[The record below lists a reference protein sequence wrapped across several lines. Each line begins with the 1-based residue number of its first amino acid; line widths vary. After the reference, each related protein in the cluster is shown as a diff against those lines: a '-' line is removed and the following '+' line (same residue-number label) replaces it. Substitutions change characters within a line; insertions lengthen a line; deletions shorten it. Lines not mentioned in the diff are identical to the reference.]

1 MHSLYAAV
9 KLLAAAATAVSAAGP
24 SKLASAPLGRLQKY
38 QDLQHERYA
47 QVYNYVGARGQAE
60 ERQKKEPRFLN
71 NQTQK
76 FAVDSSALPDI
87 DFDLGESYSGLL
99 PIGNSS
105 AADDDASLFFWFFP
119 SADENV
125 GKEIVLW
132 FTGGPGCSSMSGLF
146 EENGPVTWMPGTYK
160 PIRNEWSWH
169 QLSNVVWIDQPIG
182 TGYTTGEPT
191 AGGEEDVATQ
201 FRGFWKNFVDTFA
214 LQGYS
219 VYITGESYG
228 GMYCPYIAAG
238 MLEQNDTEY
247 YNVSG
252 MLIYD
257 GVYSGDPV
265 SGDVAIA
272 PFVDYWGGLFPFND
286 TFRADLEKRHADCGY
301 ADYLEK
307 YLVFP
312 PAGQQPTDESG
323 DLPGIDSA
331 TGQYKEGCD
340 MLNTVYGEALSLN
353 PCFNIYQVGAGCPI
367 PYDPLG
373 FAGSS
378 YYIPEGS
385 PPVYFNRSEVKAALH
400 VPAGSDWE
408 MCKDGV
414 FPTGDNSAPS
424 SHFAIPRVIE
434 GTENVILVHGALDM
448 VLLAN
453 GSMLAI
459 QNMTWGGQRGFQQR
473 PADPLFVPYHPA
485 GASQGSAAGAGVF
498 GTTHSERG
506 LTWAFVSLSGHMVPS
521 NQPSVA
527 YRQLEVLLGRVDGG
541 LTSTAPFSTDAD
553 KTPQPDPDALG
564 NGTAPQTWV
573 SVSGS
578 KADSMVA
585 RQQEAL

>member
-1 MHSLYAAV
+1 M
-9 KLLAAAATAVSAAGP
+9 
-24 SKLASAPLGRLQKY
+24 
-38 QDLQHERYA
+38 
-47 QVYNYVGARGQAE
+47 
-60 ERQKKEPRFLN
+60 
-71 NQTQK
+71 
-76 FAVDSSALPDI
+76 
-87 DFDLGESYSGLL
+87 L

-105 AADDDASLFFWFFP
+105 VADDDASLFFWFFP

-169 QLSNVVWIDQPIG
+169 LLSNVVWIEQPIG

-191 AGGEEDVATQ
+191 AEGEEDIAAQ

-257 GVYSGDPV
+257 GVYNSDPV
-265 SGDVAIA
+265 SGTVAVA
-272 PFVDYWGGLFPFND
+272 PFVDYWGGLLPFND
-286 TFRADLEKRHADCGY
+286 TFRADLAKRHVDCGY

-312 PAGQQPTDESG
+312 PSGLQPTDESG
-323 DLPGIDSA
+323 DLPGVNGT
-331 TGQYKEGCD
+331 TGSYKEGCD
-340 MLNTVYGEALSLN
+340 LLDAVYSEVLSLN

-373 FAGSS
+373 FAGST
-378 YYIPEGS
+378 YYIPEGA
-385 PPVYFNRSEVKAALH
+385 PPIYFNRSEVKSALH
-400 VPAGSDWE
+400 VPESSDWE
-408 MCKDGV
+408 MCKDNV

-448 VLLAN
+448 VLIAN
-453 GSMLAI
+453 GSVLAI
-459 QNMTWGGQRGFQQR
+459 QNMTWGGQQGFQQR
-473 PADPLFVPYHPA
+473 PADPLFVPYHPDA
-485 GASQGSAAGAGVF
+485 ASQGSAAGAGVY

-506 LTWAFVSLSGHMVPS
+506 LTWAFVSLSGHMVPA

-527 YRQLEVLLGRVDGG
+527 YRQLEVLLGRVEGG
-541 LTSTAPFSTDAD
+541 LTSTAPFSTDSD
-553 KTPQPDPDALG
+553 RTPQPDPDSLG

-573 SVSGS
+573 SGPGFDAADADAVGDVVACQ
-578 KADSMVA
+578 KA
-585 RQQEAL
+585 L